1 MEKHKILYD
10 YQFGFRQSYSTELA
24 LTILNNKISNS
35 LNENHITLGISLD
48 FSKAFDTVNFQIL
61 LHKLNY
67 YGIRGT
73 ALTWIEN
80 YLFNRCQHVCY
91 INSVSVNQNLKTG
104 IPQGSILGPLLFLI
118 YINDLSLISSKFYQ
132 IMYADDSSFFLSGPS
147 PDALILS
154 ANTEL
159 TKVYQWLI
167 QNKLSL
173 NIKKSKY
180 MFFYKS
186 RLKYEV
192 TSQLQINNHTIER
205 VRQFK
210 FLGYQLD
217 EKLSWNSHISMIS
230 SKVAKHI
237 GLLLKLRKVLDSN
250 TLRNLY
256 FSIIHPYFSN
266 GLHVWGNTNIAY
278 LQQAIKLQ
286 KKAIRVINNS
296 HPKEHT
302 IPLFKKYNILPLTC
316 QYELNTSLFMFKIH
330 HGQHP
335 KAILVLFNRRFNES
349 TRTTR

>member
-1 MEKHKILYD
+1 
-10 YQFGFRQSYSTELA
+10 
-24 LTILNNKISNS
+24 
-35 LNENHITLGISLD
+35 
-48 FSKAFDTVNFQIL
+48 
-61 LHKLNY
+61 
-67 YGIRGT
+67 
-73 ALTWIEN
+73 
-80 YLFNRCQHVCY
+80 
-91 INSVSVNQNLKTG
+91 
-104 IPQGSILGPLLFLI
+104 
-118 YINDLSLISSKFYQ
+118 
-132 IMYADDSSFFLSGPS
+132 MYADDSSFILSGPS

-230 SKVAKHI
+230 SKVATNI

-256 FSIIHPYFSN
+256 FSIIHRIFRMVYMF
-266 GLHVWGNTNIAY
+266 
-278 LQQAIKLQ
+278 
-286 KKAIRVINNS
+286 
-296 HPKEHT
+296 EE
-302 IPLFKKYNILPLTC
+302 ILT
-316 QYELNTSLFMFKIH
+316 
-330 HGQHP
+330 
-335 KAILVLFNRRFNES
+335 
-349 TRTTR
+349 

>member
-1 MEKHKILYD
+1 
-10 YQFGFRQSYSTELA
+10 
-24 LTILNNKISNS
+24 
-35 LNENHITLGISLD
+35 
-48 FSKAFDTVNFQIL
+48 
-61 LHKLNY
+61 
-67 YGIRGT
+67 
-73 ALTWIEN
+73 
-80 YLFNRCQHVCY
+80 
-91 INSVSVNQNLKTG
+91 
-104 IPQGSILGPLLFLI
+104 
-118 YINDLSLISSKFYQ
+118 
-132 IMYADDSSFFLSGPS
+132 MYADDSSFFLSGPS

-230 SKVAKHI
+230 SKVAKNI

-266 GLHVWGNTNIAY
+266 GLHVWGNTNITY

-302 IPLFKKYNILPLTC
+302 IPLFKKYNILPSTS
-316 QYELNTSLFMFKIH
+316 QYELNTALFMFKIH

-349 TRTTR
+349 TRTTRQQQHFVVPKARCKIYEKSIFVQGPKKFNELVKFCNLNCSIHTYKKLLSHYFLNSLE